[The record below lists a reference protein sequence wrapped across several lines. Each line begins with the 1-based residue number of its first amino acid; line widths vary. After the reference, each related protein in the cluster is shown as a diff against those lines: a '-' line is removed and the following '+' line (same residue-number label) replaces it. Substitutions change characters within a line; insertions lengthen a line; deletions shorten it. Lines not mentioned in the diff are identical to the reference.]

1 MQEGSFFSTPSPAF
15 IVCRLFNNGHSDWC
29 EVMAHCSF
37 DLHFSN
43 NEGRWASFHVLLAI
57 CMSSLEKCLLR
68 PFPHFFDWVVCFWKT
83 IERMCQT
90 LYIHH
95 QIDSIVSLYV
105 KLLSHFIG
113 EETGSEG
120 LNDLFKLHRQKESE
134 MEFKPVWLQIPWS
147 SPFLWY
153 CLFPLLS

>member
-1 MQEGSFFSTPSPAF
+1 
-15 IVCRLFNNGHSDWC
+15 
-29 EVMAHCSF
+29 
-37 DLHFSN
+37 
-43 NEGRWASFHVLLAI
+43 
-57 CMSSLEKCLLR
+57 
-68 PFPHFFDWVVCFWKT
+68 
-83 IERMCQT
+83 MCQT

-134 MEFKPVWLQIPWS
+134 MEFKPVWLQIP
-147 SPFLWY
+147 
-153 CLFPLLS
+153 